1 MISSIHNDLTIVM
14 VRKKN
19 NVTQKVCLGNL
30 LPRQI
35 GEIPRM
41 PRQLPTAEANF
52 NAWYAD
58 YLLTFA
64 SLYRDLNSSRISN
77 FDEDFLKL
85 DCEILHFNH
94 TKILL
99 CNHTK
104 ILLWKTVLKLYE
116 RLDEHIWLRYFKLP
130 CELLLKAFWN
140 HSSEKGQK
148 ALFWGVAI
156 YIVPTKVKVNWNC
169 ISLLKS
175 FQ

>member
-41 PRQLPTAEANF
+41 PWHKPRQLPSAEANF

-104 ILLWKTVLKLYE
+104 ILLWKTV
-116 RLDEHIWLRYFKLP
+116 
-130 CELLLKAFWN
+130 
-140 HSSEKGQK
+140 SSFMSV
-148 ALFWGVAI
+148 LFG
-156 YIVPTKVKVNWNC
+156 C
-169 ISLLKS
+169 DISSYHLS
-175 FQ
+175 CF